1 MVEVFM
7 LPVEE
12 GDFLWIRYGDSK
24 KSHILIDGGTADF
37 GYLYKDILTY
47 IYNRDEL
54 VEAVILTHI
63 DNDHIQGAVDGLAN
77 TSEKVVQK
85 IIKRIYFNTCNAI
98 QRQQKI
104 GGLDCAEKEIFASI
118 WQETY
123 GVGEAIAF
131 LDVLEK
137 KKISKRLLDFVIA
150 GQIYNLGDGARL
162 EIISPNE
169 KELKKLAIKWEK
181 YVKKKNDVL
190 YGTGTEDHYEK
201 DLEDLKT
208 VRMGNDSSVNNRS
221 SIAFLFTY
229 QNVKMLFLGDASPKV
244 CVDGTKNAGIK
255 LPCNIDLMK
264 LSHHGS
270 KSNTSN
276 TLLKAFPT
284 RHYLVSTDGSGKK
297 VPNKAV
303 IAHLIATASEQKEP
317 IWLLTNYEWWEDAYH
332 GKFFSEKDKEMYLD
346 TGKLKICLLD
356 EDGLKIK
363 DGVKVYGQCIE
374 VE

>member
-1 MVEVFM
+1 
-7 LPVEE
+7 
-12 GDFLWIRYGDSK
+12 
-24 KSHILIDGGTADF
+24 
-37 GYLYKDILTY
+37 
-47 IYNRDEL
+47 
-54 VEAVILTHI
+54 
-63 DNDHIQGAVDGLAN
+63 
-77 TSEKVVQK
+77 
-85 IIKRIYFNTCNAI
+85 
-98 QRQQKI
+98 
-104 GGLDCAEKEIFASI
+104 
-118 WQETY
+118 
-123 GVGEAIAF
+123 
-131 LDVLEK
+131 
-137 KKISKRLLDFVIA
+137 
-150 GQIYNLGDGARL
+150 
-162 EIISPNE
+162 
-169 KELKKLAIKWEK
+169 
-181 YVKKKNDVL
+181 
-190 YGTGTEDHYEK
+190 
-201 DLEDLKT
+201 
-208 VRMGNDSSVNNRS
+208 MGNDSSVNNRS

-255 LPCNIDLMK
+255 LPCDIDLMK

-332 GKFFSEKDKEMYLD
+332 GKFFSEKDKEKYLD